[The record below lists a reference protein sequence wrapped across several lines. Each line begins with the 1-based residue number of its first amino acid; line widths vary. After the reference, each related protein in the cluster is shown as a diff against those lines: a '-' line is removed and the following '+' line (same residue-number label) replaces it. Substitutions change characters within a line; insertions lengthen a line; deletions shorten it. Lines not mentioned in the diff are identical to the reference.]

1 MVRKLV
7 ERADVLVERSHSFA
21 PLIKDT
27 CNRLDSGFNS
37 FFQKIMRIN
46 NKEEIDKEA
55 GRKSDSSLE
64 EKLEQQELNE
74 GKRKAAKQRELIFNE
89 LLNTERAYVDSLSK
103 CIQYYLGEMRQHV
116 EEVPEFLRNKE
127 SILFLNIEEIQ
138 NFHKNLF
145 LKDLERYE
153 DCPEDVGHCFVT
165 WAKQFHIFYVEYC
178 KNNESC
184 IKVLTQYRGPY
195 FE

>member
-27 CNRLDSGFNS
+27 CNRLDSGFNN

-46 NKEEIDKEA
+46 NKEVCYRIRKIHVRIYAFFFKEIDKEA

-74 GKRKAAKQRELIFNE
+74 GKRKAAKQRE
-89 LLNTERAYVDSLSK
+89 
-103 CIQYYLGEMRQHV
+103 
-116 EEVPEFLRNKE
+116 
-127 SILFLNIEEIQ
+127 
-138 NFHKNLF
+138 
-145 LKDLERYE
+145 
-153 DCPEDVGHCFVT
+153 
-165 WAKQFHIFYVEYC
+165 
-178 KNNESC
+178 
-184 IKVLTQYRGPY
+184 
-195 FE
+195 

>member
-27 CNRLDSGFNS
+27 CNRLDSGFND

-46 NKEEIDKEA
+46 NKEVCIFSKRFSIGHVHLFCSKDIDKES

-74 GKRKAAKQRELIFNE
+74 GKRKAAKQRE
-89 LLNTERAYVDSLSK
+89 
-103 CIQYYLGEMRQHV
+103 
-116 EEVPEFLRNKE
+116 
-127 SILFLNIEEIQ
+127 
-138 NFHKNLF
+138 
-145 LKDLERYE
+145 
-153 DCPEDVGHCFVT
+153 
-165 WAKQFHIFYVEYC
+165 
-178 KNNESC
+178 
-184 IKVLTQYRGPY
+184 
-195 FE
+195 

>member
-27 CNRLDSGFNS
+27 CNRLDSGFND

-46 NKEEIDKEA
+46 NKEVNLIFESKFLIDRFFSSKEIDKEA

-74 GKRKAAKQRELIFNE
+74 GKRKAAKQRE
-89 LLNTERAYVDSLSK
+89 
-103 CIQYYLGEMRQHV
+103 
-116 EEVPEFLRNKE
+116 
-127 SILFLNIEEIQ
+127 
-138 NFHKNLF
+138 
-145 LKDLERYE
+145 
-153 DCPEDVGHCFVT
+153 
-165 WAKQFHIFYVEYC
+165 
-178 KNNESC
+178 
-184 IKVLTQYRGPY
+184 
-195 FE
+195 